1 MGRPEREAL
10 KNRIVNYYLKI
21 SDNDKS
27 ATVKHFKAENIPE
40 STIYSIIQTY
50 ERNKTFKDL
59 PRCGRP
65 RKLGTREVKRLVN
78 SFKNRDG
85 KSLRVEAKK
94 FSVCHKT
101 ISNYL
106 TRNKVQHRKKERAPL
121 VTSNQLEKITRTSRK
136 LATKTFVGKSVVM
149 DDEKYFTYGNS
160 SVAGNDGYYTN
171 DKSTTPDDVRFQQKS
186 KFEPKVLMWI
196 AISEKGISQPYFQES
211 STAITSETYINK
223 CLRPRL
229 IPYLKRNYNQ
239 DDYVFWPDLASAHYS
254 KTTTDFLNANLVN
267 FVEKHDNPPNVPQ
280 ARPIENFWALLS
292 SRVYKHGWRANS
304 KPQLIRRIKKML
316 KEVTENEL
324 QGLFKD
330 LRGKLRKISDKGP
343 YSVFK

>member
-21 SDNDKS
+21 SGSDKN
-27 ATVKHFKAENIPE
+27 ATVKHFKAEKIPE
-40 STIYSIIQTY
+40 RTIYSIIQTY
-50 ERNKTFKDL
+50 ERNKTSKDL

-85 KSLRVEAKK
+85 KSQRVEAKK
-94 FSVCHKT
+94 FNVCQKT

-106 TRNKVQHRKKERAPL
+106 KKNKVQYRKKERAPF

-136 LATKTFVGKSVVM
+136 LATKTFVGKIVVL

-171 DKSTTPDDVRFQQKS
+171 DKSTTPDDVRFQHKS

-196 AISEKGISQPYFQES
+196 AISENGISQPYFQES
-211 STAITSETYINK
+211 STAITSEVYINK
-223 CLRPRL
+223 CLRPML
-229 IPYLKRNYNQ
+229 IPYLRRNYNQ
-239 DDYVFWPDLASAHYS
+239 SDYVFWPDLASAHYS
-254 KTTTDFLNANLVN
+254 KTTIDFLRVNLVN
-267 FVEKHDNPPNVPQ
+267 FVEKHDNPPNLPQ

-292 SRVYKHGWRANS
+292 SRVYNHGWRANS
-304 KPQLIRRIKKML
+304 KQQLIRRIKKML
-316 KEVTENEL
+316 KEVTANEL
-324 QGLFKD
+324 QSLFKD

-343 YSVFK
+343 YSVIK